1 MARTKKK
8 LAEALEASTVLAGV
22 SKSDMPPAKEVVLT
36 EQQEWE
42 LEDAADKIRALG
54 RRTTEQAFALGEQL
68 ARAQAILPPKRFGAW
83 VKKRC
88 GYTTKWAKNYT
99 SVYHKLTRH
108 KETLEIAA
116 APSTLMFALA
126 ASHDD
131 GRVDDVVAMI
141 ARGEPVTAA
150 KAKDM
155 LQVEKLPAM
164 AIDPLNMPGRAGFR
178 KVAEQRVKSQ
188 MTTFYALLDNVLG
201 HVESAVARIKEGKRV
216 IKSELAAAIQYDC
229 RHVHDLFALTMA
241 PYYVAKEPYINW
253 KPTTID
259 ATTGW
264 GQFQAIL
271 HRLGSQEQ
279 WPGREEF
286 STWLIEEVYPKLR
299 FAIESEAPADAEAVS
314 EESVEAQADVTVK
327 SEIALLN
334 EVDAP
339 TQPSENVVPLTSRR
353 RNVALV
359 TAE

>member
-1 MARTKKK
+1 MARTRKKV
-8 LAEALEASTVLAGV
+8 AEAFAASTALEIV
-22 SKSDMPPAKEVVLT
+22 SKSDILPAKEVILT

-116 APSTLMFALA
+116 VPSTVMFALA
-126 ASHDD
+126 ASYDD

-155 LQVEKLPAM
+155 LQPVKQAAVAL
-164 AIDPLNMPGRAGFR
+164 DPLEMAGRAGFR

-188 MTTFYALLDNVLG
+188 MATFYALLDNVLG
-201 HVESAVARIKEGKRV
+201 HVETAVARINEGKRV
-216 IKSELAAAIQYDC
+216 IKSELATAIEHDS
-229 RHVHDLFALTMA
+229 RHAHDLFALTMA
-241 PYYVAKEPYINW
+241 PYYVAPEPYVNW
-253 KPTTID
+253 KATSID
-259 ATTGW
+259 ATTRW
-264 GQFQAIL
+264 GQFQKML
-271 HRLGSQEQ
+271 HRLGSKEQ
-279 WPGREEF
+279 WPGLDTF
-286 STWLIEEVYPKLR
+286 STWLVEDVHAGLL
-299 FAIESEAPADAEAVS
+299 FAIKDEVPADAGTES
-314 EESVEAQADVTVK
+314 EESVEVQADVTAK
-327 SEIALLN
+327 SEIALTD
-334 EVDAP
+334 VDAP
-339 TQPSENVVPLTSRR
+339 TQSSENVVPLTPRR
-353 RNVALV
+353 RAVAPAA
-359 TAE
+359 AE